1 MTASGVSRQPVE
13 VNRGLL
19 VGGAVLLGVGGVLGA
34 AGLLISTFAVLTA
47 TRKWVRQLETPPSEM
62 ALQKLHQAKVA
73 TSAAAEAWRQEG
85 KSQATPV

>member
-1 MTASGVSRQPVE
+1 MTANGVSRQPVE

-34 AGLLISTFAVLTA
+34 AGLLIGTFAVVSA
-47 TRKWVRQLETPPSEM
+47 TRQWVKQLETPPSEM
-62 ALQKLHQAKVA
+62 ALQRLHQAKVA

-85 KSQATPV
+85 KPKAPPA